1 MLTTAILTSS
11 ISVVDTAKAMKV
23 RNDSK
28 VKAMPEMFAR
38 HSTTPNSYAF
48 GKQTEHTTKNVFK
61 AKAHQITKLVKCKST
76 ANVSIDLH
84 NLDAKRLLDQILY
97 FRGYHANDVLYNE
110 TLSENARKGERY
122 KVTTIDKK
130 TGKPK
135 VTIKV
140 HNGNNVVAVNVR
152 LTCPHWKVNGVQQW
166 VSINTITIKEVY
178 QYRATRVSDKY
189 GYEIYDIFVDSKDL
203 QSIAHKIL
211 NTELSLTMA

>member
-1 MLTTAILTSS
+1 MRTTAILTSS

-84 NLDAKRLLDQILY
+84 NLDTKQLVNRILY
-97 FRGYHANDVLYNE
+97 FRGYHANDVLYNQ
-110 TLSENARKGERY
+110 TLEANALKGQVYR
-122 KVTTIDKK
+122 TTA
-130 TGKPK
+130 GKQRCCCKCSPY
-135 VTIKV
+135 VST
-140 HNGNNVVAVNVR
+140 
-152 LTCPHWKVNGVQQW
+152 LESQW
-166 VSINTITIKEVY
+166 C
-178 QYRATRVSDKY
+178 ATM
-189 GYEIYDIFVDSKDL
+189 G
-203 QSIAHKIL
+203 
-211 NTELSLTMA
+211 